1 MPTPT
6 LDARLEAVL
15 ELISTDVHA
24 DIGSDHARLP
34 VRLIREGRASRCI
47 AVEINPG
54 PLEQARRSVV
64 RSRLEAQIEI
74 REGNGFA
81 PLLPGEVDSAS
92 LCGMGAH
99 TIRGILERAGERLPP
114 VLPAALIV
122 QPNDSALLL
131 RLWAR
136 GAGYHVRTE
145 RLIAGYWPYPVLRLA
160 RANGA
165 DPAYEGVPL
174 DAALKYGP
182 LLLRAGGEVISRQ
195 IEADIVRL
203 SKVAAPGRESWHE
216 LATAKTALAVLGDR
230 IK

>member
-15 ELISTDVHA
+15 ELIRTDVHA

-47 AVEINPG
+47 AVELNPG
-54 PLEQARRSVV
+54 PLALARRGVV
-64 RSRLEAQIEI
+64 RSRLQDQIEV
-74 REGNGFA
+74 REGDGFG
-81 PLLPGEVDSAS
+81 PILPGEIGSAS
-92 LCGMGAH
+92 LCGMGAY
-99 TIRGILERAGERLPP
+99 TIRGILERAGEKLPP
-114 VLPAALIV
+114 ALIV
-122 QPNDSALLL
+122 QPNDSALHL

-136 GAGYHVRTE
+136 YAGYHVRAE
-145 RLIAGYWPYPVLRLA
+145 RLIAGYWPYPVLRLE
-160 RANGA
+160 RASGA
-165 DPAYEGVPL
+165 DPAYGGVPL

-182 LLLRAGGEVISRQ
+182 LLLRLGGEIIRKQVW
-195 IEADIVRL
+195 ADIVRL

-216 LATAKTALAVLGDR
+216 LETAKTALAVLDNG

>member
-1 MPTPT
+1 MPMPT

-15 ELISTDVHA
+15 ELIRTDVHA

-47 AVEINPG
+47 AVELNPG
-54 PLEQARRSVV
+54 PLEQARRSVA
-64 RSRLEAQIEI
+64 RSRLEAQIEV
-74 REGNGFA
+74 REGDGFG
-81 PLLPGEVDSAS
+81 PILPGEVGSAS
-92 LCGMGAH
+92 LCGMGAY

-114 VLPAALIV
+114 ALIL
-122 QPNDSALLL
+122 QPNDSALLI

-136 GAGYHVRTE
+136 GAGYHVRAE
-145 RLIAGYWPYPVLRLA
+145 RLIAGYWPYPVLRLE

-182 LLLRAGGEVISRQ
+182 LLLRLDGEVIRRQ
-195 IEADIVRL
+195 IKADVARL
-203 SKVAAPGRESWHE
+203 QIVAAPGRESWGE
-216 LATAKTALAVLGDR
+216 LETAKTALAVLDNGV
-230 IK
+230 K